1 MQNDMYHDAAGNRV
15 MLDTRILGQVGND
28 PGYLERAKKKEARER
43 QARRSFNFLK
53 TVLCIPASAFVFK
66 FVPVL
71 YLHPVEMLEGAGV
84 IACLAY
90 MASTIRGFWEEE

>member
-1 MQNDMYHDAAGNRV
+1 MRNDMYHDAAGNRV
-15 MLDTRILGQVGND
+15 MLDTRILRQVGTD
-28 PGYLERAKKKEARER
+28 PDFLERVREKEARKKK
-43 QARRSFNFLK
+43 ARRSFNFLK

-84 IACLAY
+84 LACLAL
-90 MASTIRGFWEEE
+90 MVSTITGFWEEG